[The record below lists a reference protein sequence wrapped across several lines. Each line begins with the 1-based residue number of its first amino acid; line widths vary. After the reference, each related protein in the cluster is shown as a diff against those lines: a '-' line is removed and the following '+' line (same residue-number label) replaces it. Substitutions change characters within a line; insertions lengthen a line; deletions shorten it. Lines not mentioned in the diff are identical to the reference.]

1 MKKQK
6 IQLIALILVLAA
18 LAGIFFGVRKYKE
31 TQAEKPVEEEGI
43 AVLEVRS
50 EDLINIIYDFEGET
64 YQYEKVDG
72 TWYFAQDHS
81 QNVKQYYLNAMATG
95 ASTLIASQVL
105 EDVKDL
111 SQYGL
116 DTPRQTI
123 IFDTAVQRFR
133 VNVGDANSMTSSYYI
148 QLPDKPD
155 TVYIVPNTCI
165 TPFQYGPENI
175 IEAQEDE
182 AGTEGTDTET
192 GAETGTESGSGTETE
207 TGSETETESESGTDT
222 ETGAGNDA
230 GTE

>member
-18 LAGIFFGVRKYKE
+18 LAGSLFGIRKYKE
-31 TQAEKPVEEEGI
+31 AQAEKPVEEDGI

-50 EDLINIIYDFEGET
+50 EDLINIIYDYEGET

-72 TWYFAQDHS
+72 TWYFAQDHT
-81 QNVKQYYLNAMATG
+81 QNVKQYYLSGMATG

-116 DTPRQTI
+116 DTPQQTI

-148 QLPDKPD
+148 QLPEKPD

-175 IEAQEDE
+175 IEVQEDE
-182 AGTEGTDTET
+182 AGTEGTETET
-192 GAETGTESGSGTETE
+192 GSGTETESGSGT
-207 TGSETETESESGTDT
+207 GTESGAGTD
-222 ETGAGNDA
+222 AGSDV

>member
-18 LAGIFFGVRKYKE
+18 LAGGFFAVRKYKE
-31 TQAEKPVEEEGI
+31 TQAEKPVEEDGI
-43 AVLEVRS
+43 AVLEVRT
-50 EDLINIIYDFEGET
+50 EDVINIIYDYEGET

-72 TWYFAQDHS
+72 TWYFAQDHTK
-81 QNVKQYYLNAMATG
+81 NVKQYYLNGMATG

-105 EDVKDL
+105 EEVKDL

-116 DTPRQTI
+116 DTPQQTI

-133 VNVGDANSMTSSYYI
+133 VNVGDANSLTSSYYI
-148 QLPDKPD
+148 QLPEKPD

-165 TPFQYGPENI
+165 TRFHYGPEDI
-175 IEAQEDE
+175 FEATEDE
-182 AGTEGTDTET
+182 AGTEGTETESGSGTET
-192 GAETGTESGSGTETE
+192 ESGSGTGTESGSGTETE
-207 TGSETETESESGTDT
+207 SGAGTDT
-222 ETGAGNDA
+222 GSDV